1 MKTTTRPGGFRY
13 WRAGLL
19 LGTVLSITCA
29 AQAQLSYDE
38 TGTFGTLD
46 QNDAN
51 VTSLYSVNG
60 CVPTSVAN
68 GLIWLNNAYGPFTG
82 AGGPLIK
89 PGNGTYDTVTSLGSL
104 MGTTTNGTSYSGE
117 VNGLSKYIGAA
128 PLGQQVSPPVRI
140 SGGQIS
146 GGLGGFTQIQNS
158 KPTATYLY
166 NQLVA
171 NNAVEFWISW
181 GTNFASPTF
190 TNGAHSLTLTG
201 ISINAAGTAGSVS
214 FIDPSGA
221 ADLTGVA
228 WTLSA
233 SGYMYITGDP
243 AVDTDN
249 ASGYNTGVIS
259 TDLVESA
266 PEPATFAL
274 LGVGMMGMGMRRFFR
289 RAKK

>member
-1 MKTTTRPGGFRY
+1 MKTTIKPGSFQY
-13 WRAGLL
+13 WRTCLL
-19 LGTVLSITCA
+19 LGTVLSISCI
-29 AQAQLSYDE
+29 AQAQLSYTE

-51 VTSLYSVNG
+51 VTSLYGVNG

-68 GLIWLNNAYGPFTG
+68 GLIWLNNAYGPFNG

-89 PGNGTYDTVTSLGSL
+89 TGNGTYDTVTSLGTL
-104 MGTTTNGTSYSGE
+104 MGTTTGGTSYSGE
-117 VNGLSKYIGAA
+117 VNGLSSYIGTA
-128 PLGQQVSPPVRI
+128 PPGQQVSPPVTI

-158 KPTATYLY
+158 KPTASYLY
-166 NQLVA
+166 NQLFA

-181 GTNFASPTF
+181 GTNFTSPTF

-201 ISINAAGTAGSVS
+201 ISINAAGNAGSVS

-221 ADLTGVA
+221 ASFTGVA

-233 SGYMYITGDP
+233 SGYMFITGDP
-243 AVDTDN
+243 AADTD
-249 ASGYNTGVIS
+249 
-259 TDLVESA
+259 
-266 PEPATFAL
+266 
-274 LGVGMMGMGMRRFFR
+274 
-289 RAKK
+289 